1 MQKLKNL
8 SCKYTSNRKDFLEA
22 IDRFQEKE
30 FLLNSPKGNQN
41 QAFGP
46 VQPGQKQKT
55 VQVKSITMNQRKVKR
70 AHQIQRDRTNEGQV
84 GSDGDFVRNGSN
96 EPKK

>member
-8 SCKYTSNRKDFLEA
+8 SSKYTSNRKDFLEA

-46 VQPGQKQKT
+46 VQPGQK
-55 VQVKSITMNQRKVKR
+55 
-70 AHQIQRDRTNEGQV
+70 
-84 GSDGDFVRNGSN
+84 
-96 EPKK
+96 